1 MLWFNDL
8 LGLILR
14 RPTAHTI
21 LKNHYIFSGK
31 TSINNSK
38 NAYKKQD
45 CNSNKIR

>member
-1 MLWFNDL
+1 MV
-8 LGLILR
+8 
-14 RPTAHTI
+14 
-21 LKNHYIFSGK
+21 LKNHYTLLGK